1 MAQCTS
7 LDTSQDIQHIMHHH
21 EQEDDED
28 DDDEKDDGD
37 DDDVVTVHANACVSP
52 DLLHL
57 KHPETP
63 QEPQTLKDPL
73 SDPSRPP
80 DNQRASRMCQHILY
94 SKTHT
99 SPSEEPHV
107 THICCVVQAYIHIYT
122 YT

>member
-7 LDTSQDIQHIMHHH
+7 LDTSQDIQHIMHRH

-28 DDDEKDDGD
+28 DDDEKDDDD

-63 QEPQTLKDPL
+63 QEPQTLKDP
-73 SDPSRPP
+73 SQTPP
-80 DNQRASRMCQHILY
+80 DPQTTRDLPGCASIYCTPEPTQVTL
-94 SKTHT
+94 S
-99 SPSEEPHV
+99 SPM
-107 THICCVVQAYIHIYT
+107 
-122 YT
+122 